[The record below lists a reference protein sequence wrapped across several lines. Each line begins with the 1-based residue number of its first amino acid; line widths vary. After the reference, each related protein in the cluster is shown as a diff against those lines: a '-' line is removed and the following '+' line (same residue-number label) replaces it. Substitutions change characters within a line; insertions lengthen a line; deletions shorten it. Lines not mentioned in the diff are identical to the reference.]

1 MKKFWT
7 LSSILS
13 ILLIWFLAFDA
24 IDHRLILPSPYD
36 VLLTSVK
43 IATTGSSF
51 AIMGLSFV
59 RLILAVS
66 ASMVLGILLGA
77 AAGLS
82 HSVSSFLKPYVTI
95 LRTVPVISIVVIL
108 LIVLG
113 NRITPFAITFF
124 MVFPLIYQA
133 TEEGIKTIDSSYID
147 VYHLEAHDWK
157 LALQYL
163 YFPLIKPYI
172 TLACLQ
178 SFGLGLKVMVMAE
191 YLAQTRNSIGQT
203 IYLAKTNLDYATVF
217 SWTIILILL
226 SLLMEWMIRRYQF
239 RQSTQSN

>member
-1 MKKFWT
+1 VKKVWM

-13 ILLIWFLAFDA
+13 ILMIWLIAFYA
-24 IDHRLILPSPYD
+24 VNHPLILPSPGD
-36 VLLTSVK
+36 VMMALFN

-59 RLILAVS
+59 RLIVAVVSS
-66 ASMVLGILLGA
+66 AILGILLGA
-77 AAGLS
+77 LAGLNRPAS
-82 HSVSSFLKPYVTI
+82 TVMKPYVTI

-113 NRITPFAITFF
+113 NKITPYAITFF

-133 TEEGIKTIDSSYID
+133 TEEGIHNIDSSYID

-157 LALQYL
+157 LALKHLYL
-163 YFPLIKPYI
+163 PLIKPYI
-172 TLACLQ
+172 ILACLQ

-191 YLAQTRNSIGQT
+191 YLAQTERSMGQA
-203 IYLAKTNLDYATVF
+203 IYLAKTHLDYAIVF
-217 SWTIILILL
+217 AWTIILILM
-226 SLLMEWMIRRYQF
+226 SLVMEWCIRSYQIY
-239 RQSTQSN
+239 QSNAID